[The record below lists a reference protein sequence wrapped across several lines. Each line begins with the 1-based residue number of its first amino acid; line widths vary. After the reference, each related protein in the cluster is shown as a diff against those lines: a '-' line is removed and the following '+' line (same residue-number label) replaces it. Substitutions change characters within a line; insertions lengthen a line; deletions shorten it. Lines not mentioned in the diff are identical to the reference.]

1 MQYALVLK
9 VDTTVVKNLF
19 INCTYFTVDPFCNE
33 KWLYKGMTSL
43 ADDSL

>member
-9 VDTTVVKNLF
+9 VDTSVVKNLF

-33 KWLYKGMTSL
+33 KVALQR
-43 ADDSL
+43 DDLSCR